1 MKTKARIV
9 KRTYRN
15 DKILYVIQ
23 RKTMFFPWKDVLKS
37 RGHRL
42 GSPLCFGTLEEAQEI
57 LRQLD
62 KPYCKDEVVW
72 P

>member
-1 MKTKARIV
+1 MKSKVRIV

-15 DKILYVIQ
+15 GKILYVIQ
-23 RKTMFFPWKDVLKS
+23 SKTMFFPWKDVLKP
-37 RGHRL
+37 RTL
-42 GSPLCFGTLEEAQEI
+42 GSLLCSETLEEAQEI

-62 KPYCKDEVVW
+62 KPYFKDEVVW